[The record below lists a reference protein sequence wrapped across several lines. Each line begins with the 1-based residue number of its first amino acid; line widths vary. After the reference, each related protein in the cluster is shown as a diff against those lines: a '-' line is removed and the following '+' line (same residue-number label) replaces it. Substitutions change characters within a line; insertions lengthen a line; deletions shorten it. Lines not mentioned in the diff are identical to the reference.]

1 MKHTLT
7 LFTALLLVIY
17 QGGNH
22 AIAGIWDKGTSGG
35 AWLRHGWC
43 MASPRLMF
51 GEERLAAGCLK

>member
-35 AWLRHGWC
+35 AWLVVHGFATIDVW
-43 MASPRLMF
+43 
-51 GEERLAAGCLK
+51 